1 MNRREYIR
9 SIAAAGAAATLPSWA
24 FADEM
29 LIQRTIPSTQ
39 QKLAAVGVGTWQTF
53 DIGSSGSDRE
63 PRLQVLS
70 DLVKAGGSVID
81 SSPMYGRSEE
91 VVGTLSAEAKVND
104 KLFVATKVWT
114 SGESQGIDQMNTSFR
129 LLRRSKMDLMQIH
142 NLVDWQTH
150 LKTLRKWKEE
160 GKVKYI
166 GLTHYV
172 DSMHDTL
179 MRIATDHPVDFIQV
193 NYNLMDR
200 HAEERLL
207 PFARE
212 KGIAVLINRP
222 FEEGALFRKV
232 KGQEIPGWATEA
244 GCKSWAQVFLK
255 FILANPAVTC
265 VIPGTSNPVHLADNL
280 GAGRGALP
288 DAATLKKMVALFA

>member
-1 MNRREYIR
+1 M
-9 SIAAAGAAATLPSWA
+9 AAAGAAATLPSWA
-24 FADEM
+24 FVDDM

-39 QKLAAVGVGTWQTF
+39 QKLAAIGVGTWQTF

-179 MRIATDHPVDFIQV
+179 MRIAADHPVDFIQV